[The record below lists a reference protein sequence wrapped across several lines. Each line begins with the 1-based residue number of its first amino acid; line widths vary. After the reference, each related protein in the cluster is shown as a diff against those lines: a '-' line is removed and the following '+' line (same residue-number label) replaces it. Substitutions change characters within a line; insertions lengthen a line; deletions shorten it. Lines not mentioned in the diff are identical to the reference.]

1 MDFRTTVWISLENSV
16 LKKKQNNQII
26 SPTDDDEVNEL
37 MISQQI
43 ELHFEVQDNNKVEQ
57 QPSQPLKKKYK
68 YIQLLFQSNAYRWIS
83 TL

>member
-1 MDFRTTVWISLENSV
+1 
-16 LKKKQNNQII
+16 
-26 SPTDDDEVNEL
+26 

-68 YIQLLFQSNAYRWIS
+68 YIQLLFQSNAYR
-83 TL
+83 